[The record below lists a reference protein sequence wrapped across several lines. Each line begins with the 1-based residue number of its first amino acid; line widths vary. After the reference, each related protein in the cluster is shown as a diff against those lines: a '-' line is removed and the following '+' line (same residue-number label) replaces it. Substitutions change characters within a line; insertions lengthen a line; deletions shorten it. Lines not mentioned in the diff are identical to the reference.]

1 MSKEK
6 NYLKLKKGI
15 GQKLWS
21 RAKKIIPG
29 GSMLF
34 SKNPDLFLPD
44 FWPSYFTKTKG
55 YNIWGVDKK
64 KYIDLCSMGIGTN
77 ILGYSNRE
85 VDSAVLEVV
94 KNGNMSTLNSS
105 EEIFLA
111 EKLVDMHPWAD
122 MARFMRTGGEANAV
136 AIRLARAATNRDKI
150 AVCGYHGWH
159 DWYLSAN
166 LSNPRNLDSH
176 LLKNLK
182 IKGVNKSLKDTALV
196 FDYNNFNQLEKI
208 VNKHNIAA
216 VIMEVSR
223 NYKPENNFLEKVRS
237 LTKRKNIV
245 LIFDECTSGF
255 RQSFG
260 GLHLF
265 YKINPDLATFGK
277 ALGNGYSICAVLGRK
292 EIMEATKNTFIS
304 STFWTDRIGSVAALK
319 TLEIMEK
326 TKSWETISKT
336 GLLFKKKLLDLANSY
351 NFNINIEG
359 LDALPRYNFLD
370 KNNLY
375 YKTYITQEFLK
386 KNILANN
393 SIYISV
399 VHGKGIINKYFYY
412 LDRIFSEIFSAK
424 KNKKIKT
431 LLQGR
436 VCISGLRS
444 KKINY

>member
-1 MSKEK
+1 
-6 NYLKLKKGI
+6 
-15 GQKLWS
+15 
-21 RAKKIIPG
+21 
-29 GSMLF
+29 
-34 SKNPDLFLPD
+34 
-44 FWPSYFTKTKG
+44 
-55 YNIWGVDKK
+55 
-64 KYIDLCSMGIGTN
+64 
-77 ILGYSNRE
+77 
-85 VDSAVLEVV
+85 
-94 KNGNMSTLNSS
+94 
-105 EEIFLA
+105 
-111 EKLVDMHPWAD
+111 
-122 MARFMRTGGEANAV
+122 MARFTRTGGEANAV
-136 AIRLARAATNRDKI
+136 AIRLARAANNRDKI

-208 VNKHNIAA
+208 VNKHDIAA

-255 RQSFG
+255 RQCFG

-292 EIMEATKNTFIS
+292 EIMESGKNTFIS

-326 TKSWETISKT
+326 IKSWETISKT

-359 LDALPRYNFLD
+359 LDALPRYNFSN